1 MWISKIRQPV
11 RMRQSI
17 LRLCAQIFLPTIFL
31 LACSP
36 KENIPDKIDR
46 FKLVSRHNVVLNQV
60 DTLGSLSVGN
70 GEFAFTV
77 DASGLQTFP
86 SEYENGIA
94 LGTQS
99 QWGWHSIPSKTS
111 FTLNDV
117 AKEFESCDETSAPYA
132 VQQSEGRGK
141 EATDILRANPHR
153 LHLGIVGLILQKE
166 NGDEVKLSELTA
178 LRQELDLWTGKI
190 ESSYQVEGSP

>member
-1 MWISKIRQPV
+1 MLISKIHQPV

-36 KENIPDKIDR
+36 KENIQDKIDR

-86 SEYENGIA
+86 HEYENGIS

-99 QWGWHSIPSKTS
+99 QWGWHSIPSKTF
-111 FTLNDV
+111 FTVNDV
-117 AKEFESCDETSAPYA
+117 AQEFESCDGTKAPYA
-132 VQQSEGRGK
+132 VQRSEGREK
-141 EATDILRANPHR
+141 EATDVLRANPHR
-153 LHLGIVGLILQKE
+153 LHLGLVGLILQKE
-166 NGDEVKLSELTA
+166 NGEEVKLSDLTA
-178 LRQELDLWTGKI
+178 LHQQLDPW
-190 ESSYQVEGSP
+190 

>member
-1 MWISKIRQPV
+1 
-11 RMRQSI
+11 MRQNF
-17 LRLCAQIFLPTIFL
+17 LGACAQIVLSVTLL
-31 LACSP
+31 LACSS
-36 KENIPDKIDR
+36 KENEPDKIDR

-86 SEYENGIA
+86 DEYENGIS

-117 AKEFESCDETSAPYA
+117 AKEFESCDGTSAPYA
-132 VQQSEGRGK
+132 VQQSEGRGRK
-141 EATDILRANPHR
+141 LR
-153 LHLGIVGLILQKE
+153 
-166 NGDEVKLSELTA
+166 T
-178 LRQELDLWTGKI
+178 
-190 ESSYQVEGSP
+190 Y